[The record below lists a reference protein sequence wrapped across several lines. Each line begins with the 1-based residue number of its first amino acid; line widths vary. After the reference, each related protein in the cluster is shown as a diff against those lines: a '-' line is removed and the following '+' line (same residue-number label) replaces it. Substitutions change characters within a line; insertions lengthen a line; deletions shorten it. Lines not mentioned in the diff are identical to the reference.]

1 MAGVFKT
8 IRGYVSDVIEARR
21 FVAISFGHGMT
32 GIEGIAY
39 IPRRGVFKRNFSFVI
54 RDASEETFF
63 KNWRVKLIIK
73 LAFFPFRYR
82 VLLEVPHEMGRS
94 SYVTIAIQRNK
105 HGRENVH
112 AQEVSAALSN
122 YVGKFVDQNRDIMEL
137 HTDTAPQEV
146 VMAHNY
152 VADVRAGTRHWYVN
166 PDDLFRSSA
175 SVFDIGIVQTF
186 VQRSMLDGLRG
197 ILPRRAKIGMVFE
210 DGFHLPLGVY
220 LKKSSALRRSGNPA
234 FGVAIVRGS
243 QTDLFVY
250 DGQAIT
256 FFDRLPF
263 VEKHLYTALNSALLV
278 GRDAFFPLLDKIA
291 KKELSSRL
299 QRRLANI
306 LSKEMA
312 RFVNGIKAFER
323 TAKVP
328 VCYVDAGE
336 ADSYMR
342 VHPFLRKYLIGE
354 KHYAFVPGVEVGSAF
369 PHTQRADL
377 LVALHMP
384 RPSSLNEMVKKSVR
398 WLLPDLQ

>member
-21 FVAISFGHGMT
+21 FVALSFGHGMT

-39 IPRRGVFKRNFSFVI
+39 IPRHGAFERRFSFVI
-54 RDASEETFF
+54 RNASEETFYD
-63 KNWRVKLIIK
+63 NWRVKLILK

-82 VLLEVPHEMGRS
+82 ALLEVPHEMGRS
-94 SYVTIAIQRNK
+94 SYVTIAIQRDR
-105 HGRENVH
+105 HGREAVQ

-122 YVGKFVDQNRDIMEL
+122 YVGKFVDQNRDTMVL
-137 HTDTAPQEV
+137 HTDTAPQEA
-146 VMAHNY
+146 VMAHSY
-152 VADVRAGTRHWYVN
+152 VADVRAGAKHWYYN

-175 SVFDIGIVQTF
+175 DAFDIGIVQTF
-186 VQRSMLDGLRG
+186 VHKRMMEGLQN
-197 ILPRRAKIGMVFE
+197 ILPRRARIGMVFE

-220 LKKSSALRRSGNPA
+220 LKKSSALRRSGKLS
-234 FGVAIVRGS
+234 FGVAIVRGT

-263 VEKHLYTALNSALLV
+263 GEKHLYTALNSALLV

-291 KKELSSRL
+291 NKELSPRL
-299 QRRLANI
+299 QRTLSQILA
-306 LSKEMA
+306 KEMA
-312 RFVNGIKAFER
+312 RFVHGIKAFER
-323 TAKVP
+323 SAKVP
-328 VCYVDAGE
+328 TCYVDAGE
-336 ADSYMR
+336 ADAYMR
-342 VHPFLRKYLIGE
+342 EHPFLRQRLIDE
-354 KHYAFVPGVEVGSAF
+354 KHYAFVPGVEAGEAF

-384 RPSSLNEMVKKSVR
+384 RPSSLNEMAKKSVR
-398 WLLPDLQ
+398 WLLPDVQ